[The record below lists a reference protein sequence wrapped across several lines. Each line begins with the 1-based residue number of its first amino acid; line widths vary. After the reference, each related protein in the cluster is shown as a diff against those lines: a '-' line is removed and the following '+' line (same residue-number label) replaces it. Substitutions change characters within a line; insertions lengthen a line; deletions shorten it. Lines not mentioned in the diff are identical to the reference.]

1 MRKLGGRRWMGV
13 MILFSAFMNILG
25 CSAKTQL
32 ACLLKTLFNSSKAD
46 GSTGSLEG
54 SLDRAAGWSQCFPLR
69 GPPTK
74 QGMWDQAQILTRT
87 E

>member
-1 MRKLGGRRWMGV
+1 MGV
-13 MILFSAFMNILG
+13 MILFSAFMNILV
-25 CSAKTQL
+25 CSVKTQL
-32 ACLLKTLFNSSKAD
+32 ARLLKTLFNSSKAD

-54 SLDRAAGWSQCFPLR
+54 SLDRAAGRSQCFPLR

-74 QGMWDQAQILTRT
+74 QGMWDQAQILTHT